1 MQRHAM
7 QWKKT
12 AVPILG
18 LLATVLVAAEVM
30 AAKAPPAA
38 PVDINKASVQELM
51 AIPGVGQTKAQAIVA
66 YRQTAPFAS
75 TDELVNVKGI
85 GEKML
90 ARIASYVT
98 VSASST
104 KGQPG
109 TAEKAAR

>member
-1 MQRHAM
+1 MRHGM
-7 QWKKT
+7 TKRTQT
-12 AVPILG
+12 ALLILG
-18 LLATVLVAAEVM
+18 FLATMAFAGGAM

-38 PVDINKASVQELM
+38 PVDLNKASVQELM
-51 AIPGVGQTKAQAIVA
+51 TIPGVGQTKAQAIVA
-66 YRQTAPFAS
+66 YRQATPFAS

-85 GEKML
+85 GDKML

-98 VSASST
+98 VSGSNA